1 MIENL
6 PLNPMRKTLLF
17 LLLPLF
23 AFTVA
28 HKFYI
33 SVTNVGYSDKDKSLQ
48 ITSRIFID
56 DMEKALMERYDI
68 RAQLATDDE
77 MDGAKGF
84 IEKYVRAKF
93 KVGVNGESVPYD
105 LLAIKYDFD
114 VLICYLEVPNINLP
128 KTISIEIQND
138 MLTDVFEEQQNVVHF
153 KIKDKKKS
161 FVLMRDQNKGM
172 LNL

>member
-1 MIENL
+1 MDRNL
-6 PLNPMRKTLLF
+6 PLKPMRKTLLF

-56 DMEKALMERYDI
+56 DMEKVLSERYDI
-68 RAQLATDDE
+68 KAQLATEEE
-77 MDGAKGF
+77 MEGAQGL

-93 KVGVNGESVPYD
+93 KVEVNGQSVPYD

-114 VLICYLEVPNINLP
+114 VLICYLEVPDIDLSR
-128 KTISIEIQND
+128 TTSIEIQND
-138 MLTDVFEEQQNVVHF
+138 ILTDVFEEQQNVVHF

>member
-1 MIENL
+1 
-6 PLNPMRKTLLF
+6 MRKTLLF

-68 RAQLATDDE
+68 RAIAGTFAD
-77 MDGAKGF
+77 
-84 IEKYVRAKF
+84 IV
-93 KVGVNGESVPYD
+93 ES
-105 LLAIKYDFD
+105 
-114 VLICYLEVPNINLP
+114 E
-128 KTISIEIQND
+128 ISRSPIR
-138 MLTDVFEEQQNVVHF
+138 T
-153 KIKDKKKS
+153 
-161 FVLMRDQNKGM
+161 
-172 LNL
+172 